1 MTAIMCRAV
10 APAPYLSSAHRMS
23 TDPFD
28 LAPQNDLRPKRGRLL
43 VSEPFLPDP
52 YFRRT
57 VVLLCAHN
65 EEGSFGFVL
74 NRFIDTTVNEL
85 MENMPAIKS
94 RISIGGPVQS
104 GNLYYL
110 HTLGGHIPG
119 SLEVVDGV
127 HMGGDFEQM
136 RAMLATDPKLAR
148 HVRFFVGYSGW
159 GEKQLDKEI
168 EQRSWLIS
176 RADRRRIMN
185 TSMKD
190 LWADTL
196 RTMGRKFAPLAN
208 FPDDPSLN

>member
-1 MTAIMCRAV
+1 MSSDPLDLDPDNAL
-10 APAPYLSSAHRMS
+10 APA
-23 TDPFD
+23 
-28 LAPQNDLRPKRGRLL
+28 RGRLL
-43 VSEPFLPDP
+43 VSGPYLTDP
-52 YFRRT
+52 YFHRT
-57 VVLLCAHN
+57 VVLLCEHDK
-65 EEGSFGFVL
+65 EGSFGFVL
-74 NRFIDTTVNEL
+74 NRSLDVDVANI
-85 MENMPAIKS
+85 MENMPS
-94 RISIGGPVQS
+94 LEGRVSIGGPVQS